1 VGGGPS
7 TVGGGANTSSAE
19 ITHKLES
26 EVNIH
31 NYSIDHPNNPGNNLS
46 KSQNNMNQS
55 MGNVGHNDFSPDNTQ
70 FTILKAKLFNP

>member
-1 VGGGPS
+1 
-7 TVGGGANTSSAE
+7 
-19 ITHKLES
+19 
-26 EVNIH
+26 VNIH
-31 NYSIDHPNNPGNNLS
+31 NYSIDHPNNPGNNNLS